1 MFCQRM
7 PQQDEYA
14 RRRKEREQESR
25 RMKETKAATGE
36 RENRREKKK
45 KRMRGRR
52 RRRSNEETRKEN
64 KDLGT
69 TPIKITLLPNPEASL
84 QQDPHALNIT
94 AKHISAEKP
103 DNLTFD
109 AADDATDDE
118 ADEAYFGEPED
129 FEDARSVIT
138 ELANALDAEEGPP
151 ENSDE
156 ITQLIRYLSF
166 GVAFDEGCCDA
177 YDRGQKRLANIMS
190 YVRWARR
197 EFVGVTS
204 STQILTQK
212 QLEKV
217 HNDYRDSNIWMPEDV
232 WKKYKS
238 LLDSTK
244 KGSNQEAHQH
254 RRKTYNVF
262 LFKLTGA
269 KALFFHFIK
278 VGTERINI
286 NELLTEWTTFKS
298 SEEYKKML
306 ARSSE
311 KSAEE
316 KQAKT
321 KRDRIRA
328 ELKIM
333 QEQVFKRR
341 RPEDVESMQTLLQQL
356 QEAKR
361 EYEKTGRAGRSSSVA
376 SFLPDT

>member
-1 MFCQRM
+1 M
-7 PQQDEYA
+7 
-14 RRRKEREQESR
+14 
-25 RMKETKAATGE
+25 
-36 RENRREKKK
+36 
-45 KRMRGRR
+45 
-52 RRRSNEETRKEN
+52 
-64 KDLGT
+64 
-69 TPIKITLLPNPEASL
+69 
-84 QQDPHALNIT
+84 
-94 AKHISAEKP
+94 
-103 DNLTFD
+103 
-109 AADDATDDE
+109 
-118 ADEAYFGEPED
+118 
-129 FEDARSVIT
+129 
-138 ELANALDAEEGPP
+138 
-151 ENSDE
+151 
-156 ITQLIRYLSF
+156 
-166 GVAFDEGCCDA
+166 
-177 YDRGQKRLANIMS
+177 
-190 YVRWARR
+190 
-197 EFVGVTS
+197 
-204 STQILTQK
+204 
-212 QLEKV
+212 EKV

-238 LLDSTK
+238 LLYSTK

-254 RRKTYNVF
+254 RRKAYNDF
-262 LFKLTGA
+262 LFKMSGA

-278 VGTERINI
+278 VGTQRINI
-286 NELLTEWTTFKS
+286 NELLTKWTTFKS

-376 SFLPDT
+376 SFVPDTFLRLKL